1 MNLAHPLSAA
11 TLVSAAVRV
20 VLPWSICP
28 IVPTFTCGLL
38 RSNFSLA
45 MSAPRS
51 SSVLC
56 EAVAFPLSRVWSRC
70 PESNWRPRPYQG
82 RALPTELHRPWHLRR
97 SGRPIGRSRAHFNG
111 LPPETRPNSEQVEDG
126 AGDGDRT
133 RDQQLG

>member
-1 MNLAHPLSAA
+1 MAMVMPRSFSSGALSIWSKATYLLMLLALAD

-45 MSAPRS
+45 MSTILCLRDKQSGADVQDRTGDLVLTKDALCQLS
-51 SSVLC
+51 YIGSVNSCCL
-56 EAVAFPLSRVWSRC
+56 
-70 PESNWRPRPYQG
+70 
-82 RALPTELHRPWHLRR
+82 RA
-97 SGRPIGRSRAHFNG
+97 
-111 LPPETRPNSEQVEDG
+111 ETG

-133 RDQQLG
+133 RDQQL